1 MAKLIPAFPHRDVPD
16 GRAVGGIGTGD
27 IEPLTPWNNLE
38 KRAEAATPAVRRW
51 LAERLAH
58 GELKTAAQIKAA
70 VKKLGL
76 PEEHIEALKWD
87 LSMLNAVRELVRA
100 RALYAT
106 IDALPFQAELAK
118 SDVASYTAI
127 AKTAEVLKS
136 AGINLQQNTLIDRRN
151 GGDDTG
157 DQKFFGNFWERGL
170 KVIGGKVHDPVPEG
184 PPEPEETHVGDVP
197 DEPEPDPE
205 PEPSEDR

>member
-1 MAKLIPAFPHRDVPD
+1 MAKLIPAFPNRTVQE
-16 GRAVGGIGTGD
+16 GRAVGYTGSGD

-106 IDALPFQAELAK
+106 IDALPHQAELAK
-118 SDVASYTAI
+118 TDVASYTAI

-151 GGDDTG
+151 GGDDNG
-157 DQKFFGNFWERGL
+157 DQKFFENFQARSLRLVEG
-170 KVIGGKVHDPVPEG
+170 IKVHDPSTEG

-197 DEPEPDPE
+197 EEPDPE
-205 PEPSEDR
+205 PEPSEEQ